1 MYRWMNLLERLP
13 PPSISNLRN
22 RYYCGGCAVRRVSG
36 TVSSKQ
42 HALALGFQ
50 APRAVPS
57 NKLEGGLSRV
67 RHTNGGR
74 RDPATLCTV
83 ATEGGHPLRSST
95 TERDTKNEG
104 SETILA
110 RKKKRNGERRLT

>member
-1 MYRWMNLLERLP
+1 MYRWMNLLERLLP
-13 PPSISNLRN
+13 LSISNL
-22 RYYCGGCAVRRVSG
+22 ATAIIVRRISG

-57 NKLEGGLSRV
+57 NKLEGGLSRL

-110 RKKKRNGERRLT
+110 RKKETANGG